1 MAALSKLKK
10 FLFYILFFLLV
21 PLIFFGITE
30 IILRI
35 SGINTEIV
43 KDKNFQVNVPMW
55 AMDEANF
62 AVARDVYRQI
72 LDNQLP
78 ADSAEW
84 LKCFEDA
91 KYIYYRM
98 KPNFSG
104 MVTNT
109 VNRAELEKGIKVFM
123 EANSIGF
130 RTKEIPKKK
139 APDAFRIFVM
149 GDSTAFGWGVNQ
161 DERYSELLE
170 NKLKSM
176 SSGTSYEVYNFGI
189 PGYSSLHGRRQFDH
203 YVMKYS
209 PDMVILSFGAN
220 DSRKVP
226 AAVKKILRQPA
237 YIENLKDFLAGFKTY
252 RFFRKIV
259 FSLYNP
265 FDKYRA
271 SKQKDAD
278 MEEFVTTW
286 EYQQNLEH
294 IIRKGKEN
302 GVETVLLGI
311 CCPMDYLSKMSAVAE
326 REGARSMDGMHILLQ
341 KLPCIQTYD
350 CYEKLS
356 RYYEQLYGRQVLK
369 DRRMLYVTSDTCHPN
384 RLGHEILAEAL
395 YDRVFKERIEASDR

>member
-1 MAALSKLKK
+1 MAALPKLKK
-10 FLFYILFFLLV
+10 ILFYILFFLLF
-21 PLIFFGITE
+21 PLIFFGLTE
-30 IILRI
+30 VVLRVA
-35 SGINTEIV
+35 GVNTEIV

-84 LKCFEDA
+84 LQCFEEA

-98 KPNFSG
+98 KPGFSG

-109 VNRAELEKGIKVFM
+109 VNRAELENGIKVYM
-123 EANSIGF
+123 EASSIGF
-130 RTKEIPKKK
+130 RTKEIPPKK
-139 APDAFRIFVM
+139 APDAYRIFVM

-161 DERYSELLE
+161 EERYSELLE
-170 NKLKSM
+170 IKLNAVSA
-176 SSGTSYEVYNFGI
+176 GIQYEVYNFGI

-203 YVMKYS
+203 FVMKYS

-226 AAVKKILRQPA
+226 ADVKKILKQPA
-237 YIENLKDFLAGFKTY
+237 FIENLKDFLAGFKTY

-259 FSLYNP
+259 FSIYNP

-271 SKQKDAD
+271 SKQKEAD
-278 MEEFVTTW
+278 MEDFVTTW

-302 GVETVLLGI
+302 GVETVLLGL
-311 CCPMDYLSKMSAVAE
+311 CCPLDYLSKMSAVAD
-326 REGARSMDGMHILLQ
+326 REGTLSMDGMHILLQ
-341 KLPCIQTYD
+341 KLPCIQAYE

-356 RYYEQLYGRQVLK
+356 RYYEELYGRQVLES
-369 DRRMLYVTSDTCHPN
+369 RRMLYVTSDTCHPN

-395 YDRVFKERIEASDR
+395 YERVFKERIEGKD